1 MFTVRCPL
9 TFLWH
14 PNVHHSLSLLR
25 FLGKKHTLE
34 IQPPG
39 SFHGSD
45 FTTSLS
51 HVAQFVTVSDGSSDK
66 SSDFPSIVYQ
76 PDHIFF
82 FSGVRLESNPK
93 VDMLPYI
100 GASAVGVQIMNG
112 VEALLVALEGSDVEL
127 IRKYHAR
134 LLSLIE
140 KLEETLEDS
149 DNPDE
154 RSKPSLSTAPL
165 YSTLQFLIQEGGL
178 LLSAFPNIASGYTRL
193 ISSTQ
198 EIKQHLLFVDRS
210 LDNYYSRYGRGVD
223 FVGHPLRGFLADV
236 HQTLSTYNASFEES
250 ITKGVVGDGGA
261 LKSRVSGGRLGLQSI
276 PSTMPWTRKSVP
288 LRGSP

>member
-14 PNVHHSLSLLR
+14 PNVHHSLALLR
-25 FLGKKHTLE
+25 LLRKKHTLE

-39 SFHGSD
+39 SSHGSA

-51 HVAQFVTVSDGSSDK
+51 HVAQFVTVSDGTSDK
-66 SSDFPSIVYQ
+66 SSGFPSTVYQ

-82 FSGVRLESNPK
+82 LSEIPLESNPK
-93 VDMLPYI
+93 VDMISYI
-100 GASAVGVQIMNG
+100 GASAVSVQILNG
-112 VEALLVALEGSDVEL
+112 AEALLVALEGRDVEL

-149 DNPDE
+149 HNPE
-154 RSKPSLSTAPL
+154 ELSKTSLSTAPL
-165 YSTLQFLIQEGGL
+165 YATLQFLIKEGGL
-178 LLSAFPNIASGYTRL
+178 LLSAFPNVSVAYKRL

-198 EIKQHLLFVDRS
+198 DIKQHLLFVDRS

-223 FVGHPLRGFLADV
+223 FEGHPLRGFLAGV
-236 HQTLSTYNASFEES
+236 HQTLSTYNTSFEES

-261 LKSRVSGGRLGLQSI
+261 LKSRVSGGRLGVQSI
-276 PSTMPWTRKSVP
+276 SSTMPWTRKNLP
-288 LRGSP
+288 LRSSA